1 MNTIIKF
8 PEKEFKVQIE
18 LPVDKIINVR
28 KKADD
33 KIKLELNPEG
43 SFAYIQAMNLAHAQ
57 DIVKR
62 VLPDSNII
70 EEPWIAG

>member
-33 KIKLELNPEG
+33 KIKLEQNTEG

-57 DIVKR
+57 DIAKR
-62 VLPDSNII
+62 ILPDSNII
-70 EEPWIAG
+70 EEPWTTG